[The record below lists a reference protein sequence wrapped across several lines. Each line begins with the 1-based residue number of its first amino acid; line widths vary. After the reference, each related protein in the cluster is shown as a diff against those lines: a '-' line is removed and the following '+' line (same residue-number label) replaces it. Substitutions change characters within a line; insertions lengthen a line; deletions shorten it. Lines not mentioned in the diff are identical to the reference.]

1 MSHLK
6 HLTIKQNLFHAIVE
20 RDAQQIGF
28 GTISFTVKVDENGD
42 PIINTLKVSKSK
54 RRKYGK

>member
-1 MSHLK
+1 MSPLK
-6 HLTIKQNLFHAIVE
+6 HLTIKQHLFHAIVE

-28 GTISFTVKVDENGD
+28 GTISFTVKIDDEGN